1 MKKNLF
7 FKLILAVL
15 TLILLVS
22 CGKKKEEVKPLVM
35 GLVPVANSEKLTEDI
50 APFHEML
57 SKNMGIKVDGFIA
70 SNYVGVVEALGTGT
84 VDFALI
90 PPFAYMLANKKH
102 GSEALLSTL
111 DKHGENGYYSVLIVK
126 ADSGINDV
134 KDLAGKKFAF
144 VDPSSTSGYIFPAV
158 ILKDNGLDIEK
169 DIQAQ
174 FSGGHDK
181 SIQLL
186 INGDV
191 DAIGTYERAIN
202 KYLKEFP
209 DLDKKLKV
217 LIKSDLIPGVTLT
230 VSPKVDKETKEK
242 IIKAFTEVGNSEEG
256 KAILSDLFGIY
267 GFKAANPE
275 SYQVIAEKL
284 EKMGIDIEK
293 IK

>member
-1 MKKNLF
+1 MKKTLF

-15 TLILLVS
+15 TLILLIS

-57 SKNMGIKVDGFIA
+57 SKNMGMKVEGFIA

-209 DLDKKLKV
+209 NLDKQLKV

-242 IIKAFTEVGNSEEG
+242 IVKAFTEVGNSEEG
-256 KAILSDLFGIY
+256 KAILSDLFGIH
-267 GFKAANPE
+267 GFQTANPE

>member
-1 MKKNLF
+1 MKKTLF
-7 FKLILAVL
+7 FKLVLAIL
-15 TLILLVS
+15 TLVLLAS

-57 SKNMGIKVDGFIA
+57 SKNMGIKVEGFIA

-90 PPFAYMLANKKH
+90 PPFAYMLANKKN

-126 ADSGINDV
+126 ADSGINNI

-209 DLDKKLKV
+209 NLDKQLKI

-256 KAILSDLFGIY
+256 KAILSDLFGIH
-267 GFKAANPE
+267 GFQTANPE